1 MTVMPS
7 CLSCNVA
14 CPFAVCVLAAVPEFV
29 VQGAPACVCG
39 MWLIA
44 VMIVS
49 RVHLDE
55 YVRLL

>member
-1 MTVMPS
+1 M
-7 CLSCNVA
+7 A